1 MTRFVVDAS
10 VAVKWFLPEPHSL
23 EALRLLDGE
32 SELLV
37 PDLLWAEV
45 GNVLWKRWRQGEL
58 PEEAA
63 AGILRDLRKL
73 PLAVHPAD
81 GIAEVAWSFASR
93 LGRSFYDSLYLAL
106 AASQSCSMI
115 TADRRLWNAVGSAVP
130 SLVWIEDIS
139 RLPAT

>member
-1 MTRFVVDAS
+1 LTRLVVDAS
-10 VAVKWFLPEPHSL
+10 VAVKWFLPEPHSE
-23 EALRLLDGE
+23 EALRLLDGGR
-32 SELLV
+32 ELLV

-63 AGILRDLRKL
+63 AGILQDLRKL
-73 PLAVHPAD
+73 PLSVHASEEIA
-81 GIAEVAWSFASR
+81 GIAWSFATR

-106 AASQSCSMI
+106 AANQSCSMV

-130 SLVWIEDIS
+130 FLIWVEDIPS
-139 RLPAT
+139 SPE